1 MTGPIISNYVNLAWH
16 RPPEPTVVIA
26 QRRMN
31 DSGKDLMPYGYGLE
45 SKRQK
50 PSAEYGDAA

>member
-1 MTGPIISNYVNLAWH
+1 MTGLIISHYVNLAWH

-31 DSGKDLMPYGYGLE
+31 AGGKDLMPYGTQ
-45 SKRQK
+45 SKR
-50 PSAEYGDAA
+50 